1 MAGAAGEYFGNV
13 GDLDA
18 GTLSAI
24 YLTVFIGGITFTGSI
39 VTCKLSG
46 MMSSKALAL
55 PIRDQLNLGMIR
67 ASRRSRAGLRGRI
80 PRTKLP
86 TRRRGAERRPSTA
99 RRRLRPSRA
108 DVKPMPLKRRRTS
121 QASTTMRSRAA
132 GAAVPPLPRP
142 SPTRPMSTTTR
153 LRAAGTAVPPRH
165 LRQSRTADAS
175 VPRSSSKPSTKTG

>member
-55 PIRDQLNLGMIR
+55 PIGDQLNLGMI
-67 ASRRSRAGLRGRI
+67 SPWGWQPSLI
-80 PRTKLP
+80 LP
-86 TRRRGAERRPSTA
+86 LE
-99 RRRLRPSRA
+99 
-108 DVKPMPLKRRRTS
+108 V
-121 QASTTMRSRAA
+121 
-132 GAAVPPLPRP
+132 
-142 SPTRPMSTTTR
+142 
-153 LRAAGTAVPPRH
+153 
-165 LRQSRTADAS
+165 
-175 VPRSSSKPSTKTG
+175 